1 MKYGFIG
8 CGNMGGAIAKALGNS
23 TTDIMI
29 SDPSDSAKEFASTLG
44 YALGTNSEV
53 VSNCS
58 CVFLAVKPQ
67 VLADVLLPLREQL
80 QQAKPTIISMAAGIQ
95 IQKIE
100 EMIGAP
106 LPIIRIMPNT
116 PVQVGKGTIL
126 YCTNT
131 FVRAEEL
138 NAFLADMGPCGT
150 LDAIPEKLIDAGSA
164 LSGCGPAY
172 VYMFIEAMSDGAV
185 ACGIPR
191 DKALQYAANTVI
203 GAASMVLETNKHPGA
218 LKDAVCSPGGSTIA
232 GVKTLEENNF
242 RSAVIEG
249 IISAYKRTVE
259 LGK

>member
-1 MKYGFIG
+1 M
-8 CGNMGGAIAKALGNS
+8 
-23 TTDIMI
+23 
-29 SDPSDSAKEFASTLG
+29 
-44 YALGTNSEV
+44 
-53 VSNCS
+53 
-58 CVFLAVKPQ
+58 
-67 VLADVLLPLREQL
+67 
-80 QQAKPTIISMAAGIQ
+80 
-95 IQKIE
+95 
-100 EMIGAP
+100 
-106 LPIIRIMPNT
+106 
-116 PVQVGKGTIL
+116 
-126 YCTNT
+126 
-131 FVRAEEL
+131 
-138 NAFLADMGPCGT
+138 
-150 LDAIPEKLIDAGSA
+150 IDAGSA